1 MALIWESTFLC
12 RDLPQWP
19 SQQASSTCQ
28 VEGDS
33 ERTNDFPEVRGA
45 EGGRADL
52 ECKRADCNN
61 NNSYPN
67 SWVPDPTHLIFEDTG
82 VGAGISTAQRRT
94 PLHREVRSCAQDFRA
109 STRSHWDLNLD
120 SLTPEFMLSPP
131 PSTVFRIITS
141 LVLVCKPG

>member
-1 MALIWESTFLC
+1 M
-12 RDLPQWP
+12 
-19 SQQASSTCQ
+19 
-28 VEGDS
+28 EGDS

>member
-1 MALIWESTFLC
+1 MTFSTSQFH
-12 RDLPQWP
+12 LP
-19 SQQASSTCQ
+19 
-28 VEGDS
+28 GGGGL
-33 ERTNDFPEVRGA
+33 RKDFPEVRGA

-67 SWVPDPTHLIFEDTG
+67 SWVPDPTHLIFEDIG
-82 VGAGISTAQRRT
+82 VGAGISTAQRKI
-94 PLHREVRSCAQDFRA
+94 LAHREVRSCAQDFRA